1 MSDLSPIPLSFPPTF
16 KFGIADADLQVIG
29 ENNTI
34 KYEKSDP
41 TMWSHFALTSGK
53 CYQNQT
59 PGLGID
65 RYHRWKKDIE
75 IMRKIGVRH
84 YRTSISMSRILKQ
97 DGKINSKAIEWYTQY
112 FKALKKA
119 GMFNGNAKLF
129 LRTILA
135 KITPDALFYA
145 SEVDALKER
154 NDDWQKEKQRVKTE
168 ANALLYQSGFSD
180 SELKTI
186 LDADLYNFLKDA
198 NDGNLKL

>member
-1 MSDLSPIPLSFPPTF
+1 MSELSPIPLSFPPTV

-119 GMFNGNAKLF
+119 GYGEINEFIDYLSHNINYSSKSPSFISVNNAKV
-129 LRTILA
+129 
-135 KITPDALFYA
+135 ITPKV
-145 SEVDALKER
+145 SEML
-154 NDDWQKEKQRVKTE
+154 TYS
-168 ANALLYQSGFSD
+168 LL
-180 SELKTI
+180 ELYWSK
-186 LDADLYNFLKDA
+186 NP
-198 NDGNLKL
+198 